1 VINTAIEAPSLEQE
15 APPLKKPSRLMV
27 LALGALGVVYGDIG
41 TSPLYAVRESF
52 APHHGIAVSPENIL
66 GVLSL
71 ICWSLILV
79 ICIKYLIF
87 VVRADHFGEGGIM
100 ALGALVGRSRAR
112 RSRFY
117 PVLVLLGLF
126 GTALLYGDGMIT
138 PSISVLSAVEGL
150 SVATPLFD
158 PYILP
163 ITVAILTGLFWV
175 QSGGTEKVAR
185 VFGPITLLWFFMLAA
200 FGLYHIAREPGVLAC
215 LLPHHGLEFFLRNG
229 WAAFLALGSVF
240 LVVTGGEALYADMGH
255 FGRSP
260 IRLAW
265 FTLVFPAL
273 LINYLGQGALLM
285 RDPAA
290 VSHPFYKMVPS
301 PELLIPA
308 VILATA
314 ATVIASQAL
323 ISGAFSLTL
332 QAMQL
337 GYLPRMKVEYTSPH
351 EKGQIYVPLVNW
363 GLMLACIAL
372 VLGFRSS
379 SNLAAAYGIAVTAT
393 MVITTVLFYT
403 LLRSAW
409 GWSRA
414 RAGSL
419 CAVFLVVELAFFA
432 ANVLKIAHGGW
443 FPLVVGAA
451 IYLVMATWKSGRS
464 ALSKALIARTM
475 PLDALLEQM
484 KSKPP
489 TRVPGLAVYMYGN
502 VRGTPPALLS
512 NLRHNKVLHETVLIV
527 AVETLD
533 QPYVPSEERAR
544 VTARGEHFYR
554 VALRFGYMETPDVPT
569 ALGET
574 RLEGRP
580 INLSKASFFL
590 GRETVRARPWLKS
603 GMAHWREKLFCFL
616 SRNAQDATAFYR
628 IPPDKVVELGTQVE
642 I

>member
-1 VINTAIEAPSLEQE
+1 MTDIALEAPPLEQE
-15 APPLKKPSRLMV
+15 APPAKKPSRLMV

-52 APHHGIAVSPENIL
+52 APHHGLAVSPENVL

-71 ICWSLILV
+71 ISWSLILV
-79 ICIKYLIF
+79 ICVKYLVF

-112 RSRFY
+112 RSRLY
-117 PVLVLLGLF
+117 PVLVMMGLF

-163 ITVAILTGLFWV
+163 ITVAILTALFWV

-185 VFGPITLLWFFMLAA
+185 VFGPITLLWFMMLTA

-215 LLPHHGLEFFLRNG
+215 LLPHHGVEFFLRNG
-229 WAAFLALGSVF
+229 WPAFLALGSVF

-255 FGRSP
+255 FGRNP

-273 LINYLGQGALLM
+273 LINYLGQGAMLM

-290 VSHPFYKMVPS
+290 VSHPFYKMVPT

-363 GLMLACIAL
+363 ALMLACVAL

-414 RAGSL
+414 RAGLL
-419 CAVFLVVELAFFA
+419 CALFLVVELAFFA

-451 IYLVMATWKSGRS
+451 IYLVMATWKAGRS
-464 ALSKALIARTM
+464 ALSRALIARTM
-475 PLDALLEQM
+475 PLDVLLEKLQN
-484 KSKPP
+484 KPP
-489 TRVPGLAVYMYGN
+489 VRVPGLAVYMYGN

-533 QPYVPSEERAR
+533 QPYVPSEERAE
-544 VTARGEHFYR
+544 VTARGQHFYR
-554 VALRFGYMETPDVPT
+554 VALRFGYMESPDVPE
-569 ALGET
+569 ALSQA
-574 RLEGRP
+574 RLDGRP
-580 INLSKASFFL
+580 VNLSKASFFL
-590 GRETVRARPWLKS
+590 GRETVRARPWIKS